1 MSNLSW
7 LTLKGSQQ
15 GLISENCGSR
25 NSIGNKSQVNHID
38 QIMVYGLQHETS
50 RESNVCHHALQMIKP
65 VDRASPLLNKAINDN
80 EELECEFFLYRTNP
94 VGLQEI
100 YYKIKLFKAHL
111 SNIMAIIPHNVIENN
126 NEAQER
132 ISIIYESISWEHVMA
147 NTSAF
152 SLWEDRVL

>member
-25 NSIGNKSQVNHID
+25 YSIGNKSQVNHID

-80 EELECEFFLYRTNP
+80 EELEAGF
-94 VGLQEI
+94 GLNIEI
-100 YYKIKLFKAHL
+100 NYLDNELGISDFIKKTLERDVPL
-111 SNIMAIIPHNVIENN
+111 SNKQRKHG
-126 NEAQER
+126 QLR
-132 ISIIYESISWEHVMA
+132 
-147 NTSAF
+147 
-152 SLWEDRVL
+152 D